1 MGIKFPTGVVMKMFR
16 VNIWGDE
23 NVPRLRGLLH
33 NSMNVLKTSE
43 LDSISE

>member
-1 MGIKFPTGVVMKMFR
+1 MTASGNYISH
-16 VNIWGDE
+16 WGSDE